1 MKVMAK
7 FTVLQRLLAGFGTVA
22 LIGAAGAG
30 VGMITLARLY
40 DITQTIDEQHLRGLY
55 YLGEVARNKFSADLD
70 AANLNHVKA
79 DAARQ
84 HLIDD
89 ILVRLAGMND
99 NMAAYRKTIATPRG
113 RELYAEVERTT
124 AAWTPVLRQEVGLQ
138 PVPPEFTDHDA
149 LVARAIASS
158 AEMKK
163 ALAQLT
169 EFEKDAASEASRGAR
184 DMFLRMR
191 LLLGSLA
198 VAGFVISMGFGLLI
212 SRQLSRQLGGEPAD
226 AAALAQRIAS
236 GDLSATVAT
245 RPGDRTSLM
254 HALKEMC
261 ERLGEMVQH
270 IGRSSESILVASGEI
285 AQGNADLSQRTEE
298 QAASLEETAS
308 SMEELTSTVKQNAG
322 HAQHAASLAQNV
334 AMAAQTSGAKVN
346 DVIAA
351 MQGLVGDAAQMA
363 AIIGAIEGIAF
374 QTNIL
379 ALNAAVEAA
388 RAGEQGRGFAV
399 VAAEVR
405 ALAQRSASSAK
416 EIKAL
421 IDTSSGNVHNSSQI
435 ARHAGEAMDAVAQEV
450 ARVTALMTEI
460 AAASDQQSDGIEQ
473 VNRAVGQM
481 DSVTQQ
487 NAALVEQAAAAAQS
501 LAEQAHNL
509 KRSVSVFRMA

>member
-1 MKVMAK
+1 MKVLAK
-7 FTVLQRLLAGFGTVA
+7 LTVLQRLLAAFGVVA
-22 LIGAAGAG
+22 LIGATGAGAG
-30 VGMITLARLY
+30 MLALARMY
-40 DITQTIDEQHLRGLY
+40 GITQMVDEQHLRGLY
-55 YLGEVARNKFSADLD
+55 YLGEIARNKFSADLD
-70 AANLNHVKA
+70 AANLGHAKTA
-79 DAARQ
+79 TARQ
-84 HLIDD
+84 HLVDD
-89 ILVRLAGMND
+89 IVARLAGMND
-99 NMAAYRKTIATPRG
+99 SLAAYRGTIATPRG
-113 RELYAEVERTT
+113 HQLYAEVERTA
-124 AAWTPVLRQEVGLQ
+124 AAWMPVLRQEVGLQ
-138 PVPPEFTDHDA
+138 PVLPEFADHDA
-149 LVARAIASS
+149 LVTRAIASS
-158 AEMKK
+158 VEMKK

-169 EFEKDAASEASRGAR
+169 VFEKDAVSEASRGAR
-184 DMFLRMR
+184 GMFLRMR

-198 VAGFVISMGFGLLI
+198 VAGFAISIGFGLLI
-212 SRQLSRQLGGEPAD
+212 ARQLSRQLGGEPAD

-254 HALKEMC
+254 HALKEMRD
-261 ERLGEMVQH
+261 RLGEMVQH
-270 IGRSSESILVASGEI
+270 IGQSSESILAASGEI
-285 AQGNADLSQRTEE
+285 AQGNVDLSQRTEE
-298 QAASLEETAS
+298 QAASLEQTAA
-308 SMEELTSTVKQNAG
+308 SMDELTSTVKLNAG
-322 HAQHAASLAQNV
+322 HAQRASGFAQN
-334 AMAAQTSGAKVN
+334 AAAAARTSGTRVN

-351 MQGLVGDAAQMA
+351 MQGLVDDAGQMA

-421 IDTSSGNVHNSSQI
+421 IDASSGNVRNSSQI
-435 ARHAGEAMDAVAQEV
+435 ARSAGEAMGAVAQEV

-460 AAASDQQSDGIEQ
+460 AAASAQQSDGIEQ

-501 LAEQAHNL
+501 LAEQAQDL
-509 KRSVSVFRMA
+509 RWSVSVFRVA